1 MNYATIK
8 NCDIANGPG
17 VRISLFVSGCTH
29 HCKGCFNEVAWDFDY
44 GEPFTQQT
52 IRTILDMMKPGY
64 IKGLTLQG
72 GEPFEPENQGPIVE
86 LLRQVKK
93 AYPQKSI
100 WAFSGY
106 LYEKITSH
114 TLGDWAV
121 TQEFLSYL
129 DVLVDGPFV
138 EEKKNLALRFRGSEN
153 QRLIDMPATLASG
166 KIVLWEDWQTEGKGL
181 KEWKK

>member
-1 MNYATIK
+1 M
-8 NCDIANGPG
+8 
-17 VRISLFVSGCTH
+17 
-29 HCKGCFNEVAWDFDY
+29 
-44 GEPFTQQT
+44 
-52 IRTILDMMKPGY
+52 
-64 IKGLTLQG
+64 
-72 GEPFEPENQGPIVE
+72 E

-114 TLGDWAV
+114 TLGNWAV

-166 KIVLWEDWQTEGKGL
+166 KIVLWEDWQAEGKGL

>member
-1 MNYATIK
+1 M
-8 NCDIANGPG
+8 
-17 VRISLFVSGCTH
+17 
-29 HCKGCFNEVAWDFDY
+29 
-44 GEPFTQQT
+44 
-52 IRTILDMMKPGY
+52 
-64 IKGLTLQG
+64 
-72 GEPFEPENQGPIVE
+72 E

-114 TLGDWAV
+114 TLGNWAV

-138 EEKKNLALRFRGSEN
+138 EEKKNLALRFRGSED

-166 KIVLWEDWQTEGKGL
+166 KIVLWEDWQAEGKGL

>member
-1 MNYATIK
+1 M
-8 NCDIANGPG
+8 
-17 VRISLFVSGCTH
+17 
-29 HCKGCFNEVAWDFDY
+29 
-44 GEPFTQQT
+44 
-52 IRTILDMMKPGY
+52 
-64 IKGLTLQG
+64 
-72 GEPFEPENQGPIVE
+72 E

-114 TLGDWAV
+114 TLGNWAV

-166 KIVLWEDWQTEGKGL
+166 KIVLWEDWQAE
-181 KEWKK
+181 

>member
-1 MNYATIK
+1 M
-8 NCDIANGPG
+8 
-17 VRISLFVSGCTH
+17 
-29 HCKGCFNEVAWDFDY
+29 
-44 GEPFTQQT
+44 
-52 IRTILDMMKPGY
+52 
-64 IKGLTLQG
+64 
-72 GEPFEPENQGPIVE
+72 
-86 LLRQVKK
+86 
-93 AYPQKSI
+93 
-100 WAFSGY
+100 
-106 LYEKITSH
+106 
-114 TLGDWAV
+114 